1 MSAFTM
7 LPTDMS
13 HATIKPESHIR
24 RALLGAALVL
34 IIAAAL
40 RLASPE
46 YLSPDLA
53 SRITGV
59 LLGLVV
65 IANANNVPKALP
77 RRLPARLNPAEEQSE
92 RRFVGWCLVLGGL
105 GYATAWL
112 LAPIDR
118 ANAIAGMLLAATL
131 ILSIGRV
138 MLGRS
143 RPVR

>member
-1 MSAFTM
+1 MPSTN
-7 LPTDMS
+7 MS
-13 HATIKPESHIR
+13 HATNRPVNHVR

-34 IIAAAL
+34 FVAAAL

-46 YLSPDLA
+46 YLSPDL
-53 SRITGV
+53 SIRLSGV

-77 RRLPARLNPAEEQSE
+77 RRLPASLNAAEEQSE
-92 RRFVGWCLVLGGL
+92 RRFVGWSLVLGGL
-105 GYATAWL
+105 GYAATWL

-118 ANAIAGMLLAATL
+118 ANTIAGLLLAATL

-138 MLGRS
+138 VLGRS
-143 RPVR
+143 RPRR

>member
-1 MSAFTM
+1 M
-7 LPTDMS
+7 LDAINVPVS
-13 HATIKPESHIR
+13 HVR
-24 RALLGAALVL
+24 RALLGAALVI

-46 YLSPDLA
+46 YLSPDL
-53 SRITGV
+53 SLRLSGV

-65 IANANNVPKALP
+65 AANANSVPKALP
-77 RRLPARLNPAEEQSE
+77 RRLPAGLNPAEEQSE

-118 ANAIAGMLLAATL
+118 ANSIAGLLLAATL

-138 MLGRS
+138 VLGRS
-143 RPVR
+143 RLSR